1 VATPLARAAQL
12 NGFFERRKLNKLRG
26 LLCVLLVLAVAA
38 FVAGCGGGQ
47 GGAGGEGGGDT
58 GGTAGGDT
66 GSIEGSGETITVAS
80 DIAYQPFEYVENGE
94 PVGFD
99 IDLMREVGR
108 RAGFTPEFQNVTFDG
123 IVPGLG
129 NNLYDA
135 AISAMTI
142 TPEREESIDFSDPY
156 INADQSLLVPADS
169 GILSVDDLAGT
180 VVGVQLG
187 TTGAA
192 QAEEYQ
198 AAGQIG
204 EVRTFDTIEDAFAA
218 LENGQVDAVINDL
231 PVSQNR
237 AAQSDG
243 RLEIV
248 ETIPTGEQYGIAFPT
263 DSELVEPT
271 NQALEQIKQDGT
283 YAEIYEKWFGAPP
296 EVIPGT
302 ESPGET
308 TG

>member
-1 VATPLARAAQL
+1 M
-12 NGFFERRKLNKLRG
+12 NKLRG

-47 GGAGGEGGGDT
+47 GGGGGGDGT
-58 GGTAGGDT
+58 AGGGGGGTAGGAT
-66 GSIEGSGETITVAS
+66 AGGAGSIEGSGETITVAS
-80 DIAYQPFEYVENGE
+80 DIAYAPFEYVENGE

-99 IDLMREVGR
+99 IDLMREIGR

-156 INADQSLLVPADS
+156 FNADQSLLVPADS
-169 GILSVDDLAGT
+169 GILSVDDLADT

-187 TTGAA
+187 TTGAST
-192 QAEEYQ
+192 AEEYQ
-198 AAGQIG
+198 AAGQVG

-231 PVSQNR
+231 PVSQAR
-237 AAQSDG
+237 ANQSDG

-283 YAEIYEKWFGAPP
+283 YAEIYEKWIGVPP

-302 ESPGET
+302 EGPGET